1 MSGLKLLKQKMVCKK
16 CLTKIL
22 FLSQAF
28 ETKNAKHFL
37 SGQAFETK
45 NAKHFLSGQVFV
57 RKITKAVMVAHSA
70 TIISLREIM
79 ISLREIIIGLC
90 PIMTKNKYQDFCLIL
105 INFKQTIKKKYIS
118 IILRVNKKFF
128 KN

>member
-22 FLSQAF
+22 FLS
-28 ETKNAKHFL
+28 
-37 SGQAFETK
+37 QAFETK